1 MTSKWHRR
9 TTKYVSIKI
18 EVGTYARVRALAL
31 GAGVTRGKMLDRLL
45 DYYDRGVIQLKAEAV
60 PEGAKVVPVTFGD
73 ET

>member
-31 GAGVTRGKMLDRLL
+31 SRGVTRGKMLDLLL
-45 DYYDRGVIQLKAEAV
+45 DHYDRGLIELKAEAV
-60 PEGAKVVPVTFGD
+60 PETAKVVPVRFEED
-73 ET
+73 